1 MRMTRGRQRPPPLI
15 PIPIMFGAPIGR
27 RPFVSFEVINEIG
40 CMNEN
45 IGSKDLGAIA
55 RQAMV
60 DRGLEPD
67 FPADAVQQLNA
78 VPGPARET
86 DHSIRDLRT
95 LLWCSI
101 DNDSS
106 MDLDQLTVAETL
118 PGGGIKILV
127 AIADV
132 DAIVKPAA
140 PLDRHAKTNTTSVY
154 TAAKI
159 FPMLPERL
167 STDLTSLGEG
177 QDRLALVIEM
187 SAAADG
193 SVPES
198 NVYRALVNNHAK
210 LAYRSVAAWLEG
222 QARPPDKVART
233 KGLDE
238 QLRMQDQIAQRMR
251 SVRDLHGA
259 LDLETIEPE
268 AVLSDGKVVALRV
281 DCKNRAKQ
289 LIEDFMIA
297 ANGVSAQFLEK
308 RGWPVLQRVVR
319 SPERWC
325 RMRKVAE
332 SFNDQLP
339 DAPDSKA
346 LAEFMTRRHQADSLR
361 FPDLSLTIV
370 KLLGAGEYVVQAAG
384 QEAGGH
390 FGLAVREYSHS
401 TAPNRRF
408 PDLITQRLLKAALAG
423 AETPYSSAELTSLAA
438 HCTAQEDAAK
448 KVERQVR
455 KSAAALF
462 LSGRVGETFDAL
474 VTGASEKGTWVRLLQ
489 PPAEGKLM
497 DAQAG
502 IDVGDQIRVRLANLN
517 VERGFLDFVR
527 ATK

>member
-1 MRMTRGRQRPPPLI
+1 
-15 PIPIMFGAPIGR
+15 
-27 RPFVSFEVINEIG
+27 
-40 CMNEN
+40 MNETT
-45 IGSKDLGAIA
+45 GSTDLAAIA
-55 RQAMV
+55 RRAML

-67 FPADAVQQLNA
+67 FPADAVQQLNG
-78 VPGPARET
+78 VPGPARDE
-86 DHSIRDLRT
+86 DPSLRDLRT

-106 MDLDQLTVAETL
+106 LDLDQLTVAEPL
-118 PGGGIKILV
+118 PGGAVKILV

-132 DAIVKPAA
+132 DALVKPAS
-140 PLDRHAKTNTTSVY
+140 PIDRHAQANTTSVY

-167 STDLTSLGEG
+167 STDLTSLAEG

-193 SVPES
+193 TVSES
-198 NVYRALVNNHAK
+198 TVYRAVVNNQAK

-222 QARPPDKVART
+222 QAAPPDKVSRT
-233 KGLDE
+233 KGLE
-238 QLRMQDQIAQRMR
+238 VQLRMQDQAAQRMR
-251 SVRDLHGA
+251 AVRYLHGA
-259 LDLETIEPE
+259 LDFETIEPE
-268 AVLSDGKVVALRV
+268 AVLSGGQVVDLRV
-281 DCKNRAKQ
+281 DRKNRAKQ

-297 ANGVSAQFLEK
+297 ANAASARFLEQ
-308 RGWPVLQRVVR
+308 RGWPVLQRIVR
-319 SPERWC
+319 SPEHWDRI
-325 RMRKVAE
+325 RQVAA
-332 SFNDQLP
+332 SLHDPLP
-339 DAPDSKA
+339 VTPDSKA
-346 LAEFMTRRHQADSLR
+346 LAEFLARRRQADPLR

-384 QEAGGH
+384 QDSGGH

-423 AETPYSSAELTSLAA
+423 AAAPYSAAELSSLAA
-438 HCTAQEDAAK
+438 HCTTQEDAAK

-474 VTGASEKGTWVRLLQ
+474 VTGASEKGTWVRLLR
-489 PPAEGKLM
+489 PPAEGKLL
-497 DAQAG
+497 DARAG
-502 IDVGDQIRVRLANLN
+502 TQVGDAIRVRLTHLN
-517 VERGFLDFVR
+517 VERGFIDFVR
-527 ATK
+527 APQS